1 MTSTVLTVLHDIW
14 LLALPLLL
22 GLLPGTLAVRRSRLP
37 PWFWMPATLAAG
49 AFAAYILFW
58 VFFFWPKPAKPIAL
72 SVIILSVGGFL
83 LQLESRELRAFLR
96 QRDVWLPG
104 VLTVLLAAAY
114 LAYLAWPGTAVWD
127 RFTISVPPGDNMV
140 PMMVA
145 ERVYW
150 GYYHLT
156 TPPLLPQDYFFA
168 QTRSSDRPPLLAAI
182 VMALRPAQFTYSP
195 WTYQIVGT
203 MCQMGWVSVLYALG
217 RTLMLTRRQLAFTI
231 AATASS
237 GFFLMHSL
245 LTWPKLL
252 GAWLFLFALALIVH
266 AARHEEARTTQMAA
280 AIGALLA
287 LSQLSHGGPFFS
299 IVALPVFLLLIG
311 AWRFVRPMQAAIV
324 ACTMVL
330 LLAPWMAYQRFYDP
344 PGNALVKLHL
354 AGVTDD
360 ADTRGT
366 LEAVVD
372 AYRGVTWSAWLEGRW
387 ENVREQWLVFG
398 KSGRSHPVDW
408 GQWQQF
414 FHHVPALD
422 FLVFGYLAFA
432 VRRWRASGD
441 SESFRWLGHLTWYAL
456 AATLVWI
463 VILFPAG
470 TAMIHHGSYATT
482 ALLFFCAAAWAASL
496 PRWIGTTLLALHVT
510 LFILIWM
517 PARTLQSPSVHP
529 VWQPWNAVVMIAAFA
544 AFVVALRIIRA
555 GGVLSDRSP
564 AGPAELMAPP
574 SPEISR

>member
-1 MTSTVLTVLHDIW
+1 MTSTVLTVPHAIW

-37 PWFWMPATLAAG
+37 PWFWMPVTLAAG
-49 AFAAYILFW
+49 ALVAYVIFW
-58 VFFFWPKPAKPIAL
+58 VFFFWPRPAKPIAV

-83 LQLESRELRAFLR
+83 LQLESRELRTFLR

-104 VLTVLLAAAY
+104 LLTLFLAAAY
-114 LAYLAWPGTAVWD
+114 LAYLAWPGTAAWE
-127 RFTISVPPGDNMV
+127 RFTISLPPGDNLV
-140 PMMVA
+140 PMFLA
-145 ERVYW
+145 ERLYW

-156 TPPLLPQDYFFA
+156 TPPPLPHEYFFA
-168 QTRSSDRPPLLAAI
+168 ETRSSDRPPLLAAI
-182 VMALRPAQFTYSP
+182 VMATRPAQFGYSR
-195 WTYQIVGT
+195 WTYQVVGT
-203 MCQMGWVSVLYALG
+203 MCQLGWVSVLYALG

-231 AATASS
+231 VATACS
-237 GFFLMHSL
+237 GFFLMQSL

-252 GAWLFLFALALIVH
+252 AAWLFLLALALIVH
-266 AARHEEARTTQMAA
+266 AARHEDARTTPLAA

-287 LSQLSHGGPFFS
+287 LSLLSHGGPFFS

-311 AWRFVRPMQAAIV
+311 AWRFVRPGHAAVIV
-324 ACTMVL
+324 CTAAL

-354 AGVTDD
+354 AGVEDD
-360 ADTRGT
+360 KDTRGT
-366 LEAVVD
+366 LEALVD
-372 AYRGVTWSAWLEGRW
+372 AYRGVTWSDWAEGRW
-387 ENVREQWLVFG
+387 ANVQEQWFVFG
-398 KSGRSHPVDW
+398 KSGRSHLVDL

-422 FLVFGYLAFA
+422 FLAFGFLAFA
-432 VRRWRASGD
+432 VRRWRGAGD
-441 SESFRWLGHLTWYAL
+441 EESTRWLGRLTWYAL

-463 VILFPAG
+463 VLLFPAG

-482 ALLFFCAAAWAASL
+482 ALLFFCAAAWAATL

-510 LFILIWM
+510 LFVLIWM
-517 PARTLQSPSVHP
+517 PARTLPTASVP
-529 VWQPWNAVVMIAAFA
+529 AVWQPWNAVLMIAAFA
-544 AFVVALRIIRA
+544 AFVVALRSIRMD
-555 GGVLSDRSP
+555 S
-564 AGPAELMAPP
+564 P